1 MAILEGKF
9 IKNVGQV
16 ATLQMTQ
23 KWFLW
28 LTRHHESLT
37 REAQPQRVMF
47 YLNGRSNFSICTTQ

>member
-28 LTRHHESLT
+28 LTRHHKGLT
-37 REAQPQRVMF
+37 WEAQPQ
-47 YLNGRSNFSICTTQ
+47 TQTPNLLAAQTQLVPE